1 MSIEV
6 VHSNPWFT
14 VSLARDGEQDWYRV
28 NRPDSAMVIGR
39 THDGQFLFLHGTR
52 DTTGAECF
60 YEFPSGAVE
69 EGEAPSEAAARETME
84 ETGYATSNLSAAGLS
99 VEAPGIRSSVC
110 HVFTADVVQ
119 TGEPQLE
126 SGECWKT
133 VLVSASDVPGLV
145 SSGQIVD
152 AGTLGA
158 LALHNATGL

>member
-1 MSIEV
+1 MPIEE

-14 VSLARDGEQDWYRV
+14 VSLARDGEQNWYRV

-39 THDGQFLFLHGTR
+39 THDDQILFLHGTR

-60 YEFPSGAVE
+60 YEFPCGTVE

-84 ETGYATSNLSAAGLS
+84 ETGYAISNVAAAGLS
-99 VEAPGIRSSVC
+99 VEAPGISSSVC

-119 TGEPQLE
+119 TGEAQLE
-126 SGECWKT
+126 SGEYWKT

-152 AGTLGA
+152 AGTLSA
-158 LALHNATGL
+158 LALHNVSRL